1 MKKVWLSKTVWI
13 AAIALAAAIAQ
24 IIADREVIDAN
35 AQVAGLAFIAFVL
48 RLLTKDAVS
57 W

>member
-13 AAIALAAAIAQ
+13 AALAFAAAIAQ
-24 IIADREVIDAN
+24 VIADREVIDAN
-35 AQVAGLAFIAFVL
+35 AQVAGLAAIAFVL

>member
-24 IIADREVIDAN
+24 IIADREVIDATHRWP
-35 AQVAGLAFIAFVL
+35 AWPLSRSCSGSLP
-48 RLLTKDAVS
+48 KMP
-57 W
+57 